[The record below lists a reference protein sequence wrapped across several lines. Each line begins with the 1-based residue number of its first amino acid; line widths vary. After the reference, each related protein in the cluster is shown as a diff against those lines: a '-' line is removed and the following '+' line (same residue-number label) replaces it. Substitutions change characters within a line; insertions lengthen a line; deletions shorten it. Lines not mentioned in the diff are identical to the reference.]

1 MAVSSDDNDGGQ
13 RLATLEANVAAM
25 NGLQGYDVV
34 IVCCSGEKQAD
45 YWQAR
50 LTAVRC
56 VCACMCEVL
65 FPQCSK
71 DGSTRR
77 KDNVCLWLS
86 PPPPLTFFI
95 HTTVTHRGQMLPAE
109 CKVLAVFEDWAGDGA
124 GNGAYA
130 DACI

>member
-1 MAVSSDDNDGGQ
+1 MASSSSDNDDGQ

-56 VCACMCEVL
+56 VCVYCACVL
-65 FPQCSK
+65 CGGVS
-71 DGSTRR
+71 
-77 KDNVCLWLS
+77 VHACL
-86 PPPPLTFFI
+86 
-95 HTTVTHRGQMLPAE
+95 
-109 CKVLAVFEDWAGDGA
+109 
-124 GNGAYA
+124 
-130 DACI
+130 